1 MSSPD
6 KEYII
11 RAVRLLFNRIEEG
24 KVKFVA
30 EKAPHAIEALKAV
43 KFDETGNPIYDELRH
58 NEI

>member
-1 MSSPD
+1 M
-6 KEYII
+6 
-11 RAVRLLFNRIEEG
+11 RFLFNRIQEG